1 MTENL
6 KIGIS
11 VHETNPAGFVAQ
23 TSRPETNFRAAL
35 AEGDGMQVFFVRFN
49 DKENML
55 VGGVKAS
62 GSGYGPFG
70 GKDRVG
76 VCR

>member
-1 MTENL
+1 MTESL
-6 KIGIS
+6 K
-11 VHETNPAGFVAQ
+11 VWVPAHPLNPSGFDAQ
-23 TSRPETNFRAAL
+23 KGRRETNFHAAL
-35 AEGDGMQVFFVRFN
+35 AGVDEIQMFFVRFN

-70 GKDRVG
+70 GKDRVC